1 VPHWG
6 FWVWKQRGRWACAG
20 GGFCYDL
27 DVPREQ
33 GLQRRFLLGDTT
45 ELLCSHTLSLPRLLE
60 RAEPFDRLRVNKLGP
75 YKGKTE
81 SARPRRRP
89 LNRG

>member
-1 VPHWG
+1 MPHGG

-45 ELLCSHTLSLPRLLE
+45 ELLCSHILSLPRLLDRAE
-60 RAEPFDRLRVNKLGP
+60 RA
-75 YKGKTE
+75 
-81 SARPRRRP
+81 RP
-89 LNRG
+89 LQRQNRKRASATAEGG